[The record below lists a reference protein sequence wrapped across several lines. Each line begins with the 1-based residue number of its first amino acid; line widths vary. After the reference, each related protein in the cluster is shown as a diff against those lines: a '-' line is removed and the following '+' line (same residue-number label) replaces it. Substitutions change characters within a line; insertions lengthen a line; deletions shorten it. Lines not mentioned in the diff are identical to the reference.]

1 MVLST
6 EITILFLIVMV
17 IILAAAG
24 GTMAVDTSTIAVS
37 ATVLA
42 GTCRFS
48 SGGTIAFTLDPST
61 GGNELCM

>member
-17 IILAAAG
+17 IILAAVA
-24 GTMAVDTSTIAVS
+24 ADTSTIAVS